1 MLKEVQEA
9 TILQQNAT
17 IGDIVKALN
26 KKVPDCGWFDAIKG
40 TLRPIFWSIC
50 NDEGK
55 LIQATTSTNS
65 TLHMLSQ
72 CVEGFTTAAPAYAAA
87 TASSATKL
95 MLGHKACGTPL
106 LFVELGCLSPFRK
119 VFAPK
124 GMIDL
129 TSDDDPNWDD
139 IRGVAEITQI
149 IPSISL
155 SDALHLVQGLAPSAQ
170 QLY

>member
-17 IGDIVKALN
+17 IGNIVKALN

-55 LIQATTSTNS
+55 LVQATASTNS

-95 MLGHKACGTPL
+95 MSGKQVHIQSPPKEAFSSTSGAGWGTKHVAPPSSSWSWAASPPSGRSLPL
-106 LFVELGCLSPFRK
+106 R
-119 VFAPK
+119 A
-124 GMIDL
+124 
-129 TSDDDPNWDD
+129 
-139 IRGVAEITQI
+139 
-149 IPSISL
+149 
-155 SDALHLVQGLAPSAQ
+155 
-170 QLY
+170 